1 MHPISPDL
9 GAVLHVSLVPIL
21 RHVLSLAPLP
31 RTGLVLDLACG
42 AGRKLPLLAEACG
55 PGVRL
60 VGIDHDRSMIRAAQ
74 AAYSGAG
81 HWLIGDALAVPLRG
95 GCCAAVFCIA
105 ALGLFADRR
114 AALREM
120 RRVLRP
126 GGLALLATGTQA
138 WAPLVRWP
146 AALATRLRA
155 AYARALAEGCMPLA
169 ATPDLDSELA
179 KWLEEAGFAAPHIRA
194 FLLDAATH
202 PLEAELPLLPWAG
215 LRPLLA
221 AQLAPE
227 DLAACDRL
235 AAGADAELCAIALI
249 AQARSPC

>member
-1 MHPISPDL
+1 ML
-9 GAVLHVSLVPIL
+9 AVP
-21 RHVLSLAPLP
+21 SLA
-31 RTGLVLDLACG
+31 RCNWIA
-42 AGRKLPLLAEACG
+42 
-55 PGVRL
+55 
-60 VGIDHDRSMIRAAQ
+60 
-74 AAYSGAG
+74 
-81 HWLIGDALAVPLRG
+81 GDALAVPLRS

-146 AALATRLRA
+146 AALAIRLRA
-155 AYARALAEGCMPLA
+155 AYARALAEGCRPLA
-169 ATPDLDSELA
+169 ATPDLGGELA
-179 KWLEEAGFAAPHIRA
+179 KWLEEAGFATPHVRA

-202 PLEAELPLLPWAG
+202 PLEAELPLLPWAR